1 LRPVSPTVTRRIAAI
16 MSLSVLLVG
25 VLVAINISSGGSTPA
40 PKPHPVP
47 PKMYKLQLAGVDP
60 AALAELR
67 KDHPGAHPRV
77 LTHTRATE
85 TFKLLGVSWIPG
97 EKAPDIEVQVRTRGD
112 KGWSSWSKLEL
123 GDVSAAPR
131 GALDTSDDNAAR
143 RASTEPTYTGSS
155 SGVQVR
161 VDLLSGTLPGD
172 LRVDLVDPGT
182 SDADSTITAQASSTP
197 STLADESAGAGVWS
211 PTVTQPAII
220 PRAQWGP
227 DESQRGEFPGYGET
241 IKAAFVHHTADPEES
256 DYTSAEVPGIIR
268 GIYDFHTLVNGWADI
283 GYNFLV
289 DRFGRVFEGRWG
301 GMDKPV
307 IGAHTLGFNT
317 DSVGIA
323 VLGDYELNPVPTSTV
338 VPAFGRIIGWKLGL
352 YGRDPYGRTTLT
364 SGGNDKYP
372 AGAVVEF
379 NVVSGHR
386 DAVST
391 LCPGKNLYP
400 LLGQIRSEAATSM
413 GRPGPLRSV
422 RPARILDTRNGLG
435 TTAGLVRS
443 GQSRTLQVTGVGG
456 VPASGVGTVVLNV
469 TAIKPNRSGYLTVY
483 PSGRARPGTPSLN
496 YPAGRTTDNLV
507 HVPVGELGKVSLYQW
522 SADVHVVADVV
533 GWSSNG
539 GAALQPGEGLLNPT
553 VPVRALDTRKTTA
566 LGAGATRSLK
576 VTGIGGSAGVPATG
590 AGAVVLNVH
599 VLKPTTAGYL
609 TVYPGGQSRP
619 GTWNLNF
626 RTGETRAN
634 RVIVP
639 VGTNGTV
646 NVFNSAGSSHVIVDV
661 NGWYTGPNSTVGGA
675 KLVGITPFRLHDTR
689 QSGLGALKVK
699 ETRTYQ
705 AAGNGGLPPADALNA
720 PTAVVL
726 NVTALHTTAP
736 AGSMVAFPAGATQPT
751 AADLSYAGN
760 QNVSNLVVVKLSAA
774 GGFSLTNIGPD
785 ATNALIDV
793 DGFYT
798 MAS

>member
-1 LRPVSPTVTRRIAAI
+1 

-25 VLVAINISSGGSTPA
+25 ILVAINISSGGSKPV

-47 PKMYKLQLAGVDP
+47 PKIHKLQLSGVDP
-60 AALAELR
+60 AALTELR
-67 KDHPGAHPRV
+67 KNHPGAHPRV
-77 LTHTRATE
+77 LTQARATE
-85 TFKLLGVSWIPG
+85 SFKLLAVSWIPT
-97 EKAPDIEVQVRTRGD
+97 EKAPDIQVQVRTRGD
-112 KGWSSWSKLEL
+112 KGWSSWSEIELE
-123 GDVSAAPR
+123 DVSAAPR
-131 GALDTSDDNAAR
+131 GALDTSDENAAR
-143 RASTEPTYTGSS
+143 RASTEPTYTGPS

-161 VDLLSGTLPGD
+161 VDLLSGTLPTD

-182 SDADSTITAQASSTP
+182 SDADSTITAQASSSP
-197 STLADESAGAGVWS
+197 STLADESAGAGDWS

-220 PRAQWGP
+220 TRAQWGA
-227 DESQRGEFPGYGET
+227 DESLRKGTPEYGQT
-241 IKAAFVHHTADPEES
+241 IKAAFVHHTAGAS
-256 DYTSAEVPGIIR
+256 DYTSAEVPEIIR
-268 GIYDFHTLVNGWADI
+268 GIYAVHTQTNLWADI

-317 DSVGIA
+317 DSFGVA
-323 VLGDYELNPVPTSTV
+323 VLGDYETDPVPTSTV

-352 YGRDPYGRTTLT
+352 YGRDPYGRTTFT
-364 SGGNDKYP
+364 SGGNNKYP
-372 AGAVVEF
+372 AGTVVEL

-386 DAVST
+386 DAVKT

-413 GRPGPLRSV
+413 GQPGPLRSV
-422 RPARILDTRNGLG
+422 RPARILDTRSGLG

-443 GQSRTLQVTGVGG
+443 WQSRTFQVTGKGG

-483 PSGRARPGTPSLN
+483 PSGRARPDTPSLN

-507 HVPVGELGKVSLYQW
+507 HIPVGELGKVNLYQW

-553 VPVRALDTRKTTA
+553 MPIRALDTRKTSA
-566 LGAGATRSLK
+566 IGAGASRSFK
-576 VTGIGGSAGVPATG
+576 VTGLGGSAGVPATG
-590 AGAVVLNVH
+590 AGAVVLNLH
-599 VLKPTTAGYL
+599 VLKPTTTGYL
-609 TVYPGGQSRP
+609 SVYPGGQSRP
-619 GTWNLNF
+619 GTMNLNF

-646 NVFNSAGSSHVIVDV
+646 NIFNSAGSSHVIVDV

-689 QSGLGALKVK
+689 KSGLGALNVK

-705 AAGNGGLPPADALNA
+705 AAGSGGLPPADALNA

-726 NVTALHTTAP
+726 NVTALHTTSR
-736 AGSMVAFPAGATQPT
+736 AGSMVAFPAGATPPT
-751 AADLSYAGN
+751 AADLSYSGT
-760 QNVSNLVVVKLSAA
+760 QNVSNLVVVRLSSA
-774 GGFSLTNIGPD
+774 GAFSLTNLGPD

-793 DGFYT
+793 NGFYT

>member
-1 LRPVSPTVTRRIAAI
+1 LRPVSSTVTRRIAATVF
-16 MSLSVLLVG
+16 LSVLFAG
-25 VLVAINISSGGSTPA
+25 VLAALNVSSGGSKPV

-47 PKMYKLQLAGVDP
+47 PKIHKLQLAGVDP
-60 AALAELR
+60 AALSELR
-67 KDHPGAHPRV
+67 RNHRGAHPQV
-77 LTHTRATE
+77 LTQPQPTE
-85 TFKLLGVSWIPG
+85 TFRLLGVSWTPT

-123 GDVSAAPR
+123 EDVLAAPR
-131 GALDTSDDNAAR
+131 GALDPSDDSAR
-143 RASTEPTYTGSS
+143 TRASTEPTYTGPS
-155 SGVQVR
+155 SGVQVW
-161 VDLLSGTLPGD
+161 VDLLSGTLPSD

-182 SDADSTITAQASSTP
+182 SDADSTVTAQASSSPT
-197 STLADESAGAGVWS
+197 TLADESAGAGGWS
-211 PTVTQPAII
+211 PTVTQPAIVT
-220 PRAQWGP
+220 RAQWGA
-227 DESQRGEFPGYGET
+227 DESLRKDFAGYGQT
-241 IKAAFVHHTADPEES
+241 IKAAFVHHTTGASGYSSE
-256 DYTSAEVPGIIR
+256 EVPAMIR
-268 GIYDFHTLVNGWADI
+268 AIYAFHTQTNGWSDI

-289 DRFGRVFEGRWG
+289 DRFGRIFEGRWG
-301 GMDKPV
+301 GVDKPV
-307 IGAHTLGFNT
+307 IGAHTGGFNT
-317 DSVGIA
+317 DSVGVA
-323 VLGDYELNPVPTSTV
+323 ALGDYELNMVPAAV
-338 VPAFGRIIGWKLGL
+338 VAAFGRIIGWKLDL

-364 SGGNDKYP
+364 AGVTDRYP
-372 AGAVVEF
+372 QGTVVEF

-386 DAVST
+386 DASNT

-400 LLGQIRSEAATSM
+400 LLAQIRSEAATSM

-422 RPARILDTRNGLG
+422 RPARILDTRSGLG

-443 GQSRTLQVTGVGG
+443 GQSRTFQVTGVGG

-469 TAIKPNRSGYLTVY
+469 TAIKPSRSGYLTVY
-483 PSGRARPGTPSLN
+483 PSGRARPATPSLN

-507 HVPVGELGKVSLYQW
+507 HIPVGELGKVSLYQW

-539 GAALQPGEGLLNPT
+539 GATLQPGEGLLNPT
-553 VPVRALDTRKTTA
+553 MPVRVLDTRKTSA
-566 LGAGATRSLK
+566 LGARVARSFK
-576 VTGIGGSAGVPATG
+576 VTGMGGSAGVPASG

-599 VLKPTTAGYL
+599 VLRPTTAGYL

-619 GTWNLNF
+619 STWNLNF

-646 NVFNSAGSSHVIVDV
+646 NVYNSAGSSHVIVDV

-675 KLVGITPFRLHDTR
+675 RLVGITPFRLHDTR
-689 QSGLGALKVK
+689 NSGLGALQVK

-705 AAGNGGLPPADALNA
+705 AAGNGGLPATDALNA

-726 NVTALHTTAP
+726 NVTALHTTTR
-736 AGSMVAFPAGATQPT
+736 AGSMVAYPAGANPPT
-751 AADLSYAGN
+751 AADISYSGI
-760 QNVSNLVVVKLSAA
+760 QNVSNLVVVRLSAA
-774 GGFSLTNIGPD
+774 GAFSLANLGPD

>member
-1 LRPVSPTVTRRIAAI
+1 
-16 MSLSVLLVG
+16 MLLAG
-25 VLVAINISSGGSTPA
+25 VLTALNVSSGGSTPV

-47 PKMYKLQLAGVDP
+47 PKIQQLQLAGVDP

-67 KDHPGAHPRV
+67 RHDPDANPRV
-77 LTHTRATE
+77 LTQARATE
-85 TFKLLGVSWIPG
+85 TFKLLGVSWIPT
-97 EKAPDIEVQVRTRGD
+97 EKVPDIEVQVRTRGD
-112 KGWSSWSKLEL
+112 KGWSSWSELEL
-123 GDVSAAPR
+123 EDVSAAPR
-131 GALDTSDDNAAR
+131 GSLDPSDDNAAR
-143 RASTEPTYTGSS
+143 RASTEPTYTGPS

-161 VDLLSGTLPGD
+161 IDLLSGTLPSD

-182 SDADSTITAQASSTP
+182 SDADSTITAQATASAT
-197 STLADESAGAGVWS
+197 TLADGNASAGVWS
-211 PTVTQPAII
+211 PTVTQPAIVT
-220 PRAQWGP
+220 RAQWGA
-227 DESQRGEFPGYGET
+227 DESLRGDFAGYGQT
-241 IKAAFVHHTADPEES
+241 IKAAFVHHTATAS
-256 DYTSAEVPGIIR
+256 DYTSADVPEIIR
-268 GIYDFHTLVNGWADI
+268 GIYAFHTQTNGWSDI

-307 IGAHTLGFNT
+307 IGAHTGGFNT
-317 DSVGIA
+317 DTVGVA
-323 VLGDYELNPVPTSTV
+323 VLGNYEEDPVPTSTV

-364 SGGNDKYP
+364 SGGNDRYP
-372 AGAVVEF
+372 AGTVVEF

-386 DAVST
+386 DASFT

-400 LLGQIRSEAATSM
+400 LLNQIRSEAASYM

-422 RPARILDTRNGLG
+422 RPARILDTRSGLG
-435 TTAGLVRS
+435 ATAGLLRS
-443 GQSRTLQVTGVGG
+443 GESRTFQVTGKGG
-456 VPASGVGTVVLNV
+456 VPTSGVGSVVLNV
-469 TAIKPNRSGYLTVY
+469 TAIKPTRSGYLTVY
-483 PSGRARPGTPSLN
+483 PSGRPRPATPNLN

-507 HVPVGELGKVSLYQW
+507 HIPVGELGKVSLYEW

-553 VPVRALDTRKTTA
+553 MPIRALDTRKTSV
-566 LGAGATRSLK
+566 LGPAAARSVK
-576 VTGIGGSAGVPATG
+576 VTGTGGSAGVPASG

-599 VLKPTTAGYL
+599 VLRPTTAGYL

-619 GTWNLNF
+619 STWNLNF

-639 VGTNGTV
+639 VGSGGTV
-646 NVFNSAGSSHVIVDV
+646 TVYNSAGSSHVIVDV

-689 QSGLGALKVK
+689 KSGLGALKAK

-705 AAGNGGLPPADALNA
+705 AAGNGGLPAADAPNA

-726 NVTALHTTAP
+726 NVTALHTTTP
-736 AGSMVAFPAGATQPT
+736 AGSLVAYPAGATPPT

-760 QNVSNLVVVKLSAA
+760 QNVSNLVVARLSAA
-774 GGFSLTNIGPD
+774 GAFSLRNLGSD
-785 ATNALIDV
+785 ATNVLIDV
-793 DGFYT
+793 DGFST